1 MQVTWL
7 ERIWQHCPDRTRH
20 IVHHFV
26 EEGRFINVVFQMP
39 LFHFCQLCCFGDRI
53 IEITE
58 TIDQPVSFC
67 ILTGQTWPRAILSIC
82 SGVE

>member
-1 MQVTWL
+1 MQVTWPGTHL
-7 ERIWQHCPDRTRH
+7 ATLPDRTRH
-20 IVHHFV
+20 VVHHFV

-39 LFHFCQLCCFGDRI
+39 LFHFCELCCFGNRI
-53 IEITE
+53 IEIPE

-67 ILTGQTWPRAILSIC
+67 ILTGPDVALGDFINC